1 MAPDGVSGSYWFIMR
16 FIHPLFAAVIWLL
29 VIGCAPSKSAKIDD
43 APISRFAFAG
53 PNSLVNLHLKL
64 EVDPATGVVSY
75 FGFYDGQ
82 RNLLGPG
89 GITTSIVGMEPPE
102 LRGQLRKLSSTEI
115 RYIGM
120 DQNRIV
126 WEKTWK
132 IEETAVHVTIRIEN
146 RRDEAFDAIIY
157 SLADLP
163 DATFSGDNRDLH
175 ITTPK
180 VSADFH
186 AFIDNPHFPGEQM
199 SPYAM
204 RSDSKHLE
212 PGQVMEFRMTWTLKL
227 PRTQNR

>member
-1 MAPDGVSGSYWFIMR
+1 MKIFHSI
-16 FIHPLFAAVIWLL
+16 LLAVALAQT
-29 VIGCAPSKSAKIDD
+29 GCGPSKSSKSDEP
-43 APISRFAFAG
+43 APIGRFAFAG

-64 EVDPATGVVSY
+64 EVDPNTGVVSY

-102 LRGQLRKLSSTEI
+102 LRGQIRKLSSTEI
-115 RYIGM
+115 RYIGV

-132 IEETAVHVTIRIEN
+132 IDETAVNVTIRIEN
-146 RRDEAFDAIIY
+146 RRDEPFDAIIY

-175 ITTPK
+175 IATPK
-180 VSADFH
+180 VAADFH
-186 AFIDNPHFPGEQM
+186 AFIKDPHFPGEQM

-204 RSDSKHLE
+204 RSDSKRLE

-227 PRTQNR
+227 PRVQQ